1 MDLTPN
7 PIIVPMTVASNNQA
21 VPMTVASNMQEVSLE
36 PSAVVLPMPKKT
48 SDLINDGEDGTSTY
62 VESDELSDA
71 AISGSYYDLRHKPS
85 INGVELVGDKTFADL
100 GLEIDETPTED
111 SENAASSGGVYDA
124 LEDKENVAN
133 KVTSID
139 PASTDAE
146 YPSAKAVYDLV
157 GGEKPYLK
165 CVGYWYLLSPSRNHA
180 TLEIVNGT
188 SLEEALKQPVQVYIS
203 MNDYP
208 TPDYIGQSLLQIND
222 YEDDYIVVFPQS
234 IQWAAFLTK
243 IKCGGAKFRYN
254 SSTHLFTFKSLIE
267 GTELKENKVQRI
279 PEVDI
284 DYNYASDQ
292 YPSIRAIRKMFD
304 DLHTEM
310 ESEASATKTLV
321 DLELDENGDLVP
333 TFDDIA
339 VNVPVQ
345 SVNGKTG
352 AVILNASDVG
362 ALPNTTSIPS
372 KTSDLTNDSDYITD
386 AEMDAKLALKA
397 NSAGASANYAAKLSA
412 AIPCGK
418 LDSTSTATVM
428 TATVPGITE
437 LKDGVCVF
445 LQNGVITSASGFTL
459 NINGLG
465 AKPVYSSMAAATRV
479 TTAWNVNYTMLF
491 VYNED
496 RVEDGCW
503 DMYYGIDNNTNT
515 IGYQVRT
522 NSQTMPMVG
531 GVMYRYRLMFT
542 AANGQGYI
550 AANHSSSTNATAAR
564 TPATEKIDPHG
575 SIFYYGT
582 TAAVQAGSRPAAAY
596 LWQQYALSLGYS
608 FNNTGAALTL
618 STYDPVY
625 VKCTPQSDG
634 SAIIDPATPYVQQ
647 LPTSADGS
655 IYIFLGVAYSATNIE
670 LETNHPVYYHDGDGI
685 KLWTGERTLP
695 KAPTVDGTYSLKCTV
710 NNGVATYSWVN
721 D

>member
-7 PIIVPMTVASNNQA
+7 PIIVPMTIASNNQA

-62 VESDELSDA
+62 VETDELSDV
-71 AISGSYYDLRHKPS
+71 AISGAYYDLRHKPS

-111 SENAASSGGVYDA
+111 SENAVSSGGVYDA
-124 LEDKENVAN
+124 LEN
-133 KVTSID
+133 KLTIFH
-139 PASTDAE
+139 
-146 YPSAKAVYDLV
+146 L
-157 GGEKPYLK
+157 
-165 CVGYWYLLSPSRNHA
+165 H
-180 TLEIVNGT
+180 
-188 SLEEALKQPVQVYIS
+188 
-203 MNDYP
+203 P
-208 TPDYIGQSLLQIND
+208 T
-222 YEDDYIVVFPQS
+222 
-234 IQWAAFLTK
+234 
-243 IKCGGAKFRYN
+243 
-254 SSTHLFTFKSLIE
+254 FTFSSKTHIEFTLPQNEHQAVISADHNQEKFAISLNVF
-267 GTELKENKVQRI
+267 GL
-279 PEVDI
+279 
-284 DYNYASDQ
+284 YNVIAFVSRLDLSKNMIVFST
-292 YPSIRAIRKMFD
+292 PCRD
-304 DLHTEM
+304 DFSGNTYFM
-310 ESEASATKTLV
+310 WVKIS
-321 DLELDENGDLVP
+321 
-333 TFDDIA
+333 
-339 VNVPVQ
+339 
-345 SVNGKTG
+345 
-352 AVILNASDVG
+352 ILNALGEINLTIVDLSVLDNIPTKTSDLTNDGEGGTSTYVEADELASVATSG
-362 ALPNTTSIPS
+362 SYNDLADKPTIPAAQVNSDWDANSGVAQILNKPSIPS
-372 KTSDLTNDSDYITD
+372 KTSDLTNDSDYTTD
-386 AEMDAKLALKA
+386 AEMDAELALKA

-515 IGYQVRT
+515 IGYQLRT

-542 AANGQGYI
+542 AANGQGYV

-575 SIFYYGT
+575 PIFYYGT
-582 TAAVQAGSRPAAAY
+582 TAAVAAGSRPSAAY

-685 KLWTGERTLP
+685 KLWAVERTLP

-710 NNGVATYSWVN
+710 NNGVATYSWIN